1 MAYAAISKPN
11 SHFNTITYSGN
22 GSATQ
27 ALTGVGF
34 QPDWVWIKSRSD
46 GENHMASDAVRGST
60 KRLRPDTHLVEDDL
74 GSNGIQ
80 SFDNDGFTA
89 GDGDA
94 MNASG
99 QTYVAWNWLGA
110 NGTSSNSDGGITS
123 TVSVNQTSGFSIVSY
138 TGTGSNPATVGH
150 GLGVVPKVVLVKPR
164 DDAQSWC
171 MYHESLGN
179 DNIIYLDTNGAAG
192 GSSVWNNTTPT
203 ASVFT
208 VNDNQVNKSSINYI
222 AYCFTEIKG
231 FSKFGKY
238 QSNNTA
244 NDGPFVYTG
253 FSPGFVMTKISSTGG
268 AHWRIFDN
276 RRENF
281 NGDRQYLQPD
291 NTGTESNQDPSQMDF
306 VSNGFKLRGA
316 EGDSNYNSET
326 VFYWAFAQAPLVANV
341 GQSIPTTAV

>member
-1 MAYAAISKPN
+1 MAYTTIDNPTKF
-11 SHFNTITYSGN
+11 FNTVTYSGN

-27 ALTGVGF
+27 AITGVGF
-34 QPDWVWIKSRSD
+34 QPDWVWIKSRNNSS
-46 GENHMASDAVRGST
+46 ESHMASDAVRGST

-80 SFDNDGFTA
+80 SFDTDGFTA

-94 MNASG
+94 MNASS

-123 TVSVNQTSGFSIVSY
+123 TV
-138 TGTGSNPATVGH
+138 
-150 GLGVVPKVVLVKPR
+150 
-164 DDAQSWC
+164 
-171 MYHESLGN
+171 
-179 DNIIYLDTNGAAG
+179 IYLDTNGAAG
-192 GSSVWNNTTPT
+192 GSSVWNDTTPT
-203 ASVFT
+203 SSVFT

-238 QSNNTA
+238 TSNNTA
-244 NDGPFVYTG
+244 NDGPFIYTG
-253 FSPGFVMTKISSTGG
+253 FLPAFVMTKISTVGG

-276 RRENF
+276 RRESF

-291 NTGTESNQDPSQMDF
+291 NAGSESNQDPSQMDF

-316 EGDSNYNSET
+316 EGDSNYNTET
-326 VFYWAFAQAPLVANV
+326 VFYWAFAEAPFVTV
-341 GQSIPTTAV
+341 GTKAAGTAR